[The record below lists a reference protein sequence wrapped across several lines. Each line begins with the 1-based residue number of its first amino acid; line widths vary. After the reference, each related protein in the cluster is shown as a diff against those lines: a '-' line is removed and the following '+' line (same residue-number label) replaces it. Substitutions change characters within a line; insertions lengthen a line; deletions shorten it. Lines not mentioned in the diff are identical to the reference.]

1 LHQPDYY
8 NRKGT
13 ISSILENYINA
24 IFELKS
30 LLELKT
36 NWGLMSYVVI
46 ANIKVKLTIQLYPC
60 IQLGDE
66 ESITLNVCDLIC
78 VIT

>member
-46 ANIKVKLTIQLYPC
+46 ANWRH
-60 IQLGDE
+60 
-66 ESITLNVCDLIC
+66 
-78 VIT
+78 